1 MKSLARNYAWWPNL
15 DTDMERCV
23 RHCAPCEST
32 RSTRAKTLLHP
43 WEWPTKP
50 WHRVQLDYAGPINS
64 QMVLII
70 TDAHSRWIDA
80 YATHG
85 TTSAGTI
92 EKLRRFATHGLHRV
106 IVGDNGACFLSSEF
120 AKFTRRNDIRH
131 KFLCLQHQASN
142 GLAEYS
148 VGVKSGLH
156 KLQDGN
162 LETRLSCLL
171 FKYRT
176 TPHCTTGVIPS

>member
-1 MKSLARNYAWWPNL
+1 MYIAGLPCSYSATSLSQGNGGTLRGHPGIVKMKSLARNYAWWPNL

-85 TTSAGTI
+85 TTSAGAT
-92 EKLRRFATHGLHRV
+92 EKLRRFVTHGLPRV
-106 IVGDNGACFLSSEF
+106 IMSDNSPGFSS
-120 AKFTRRNDIRH
+120 
-131 KFLCLQHQASN
+131 
-142 GLAEYS
+142 
-148 VGVKSGLH
+148 
-156 KLQDGN
+156 
-162 LETRLSCLL
+162 
-171 FKYRT
+171 
-176 TPHCTTGVIPS
+176 